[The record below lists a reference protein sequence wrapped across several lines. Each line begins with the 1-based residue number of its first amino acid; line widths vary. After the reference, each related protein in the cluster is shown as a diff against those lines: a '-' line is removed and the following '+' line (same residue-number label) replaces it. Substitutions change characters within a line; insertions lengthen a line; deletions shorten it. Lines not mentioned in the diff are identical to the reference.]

1 MTWRGRKELFRAR
14 RFVLSSLEAAQVG
27 AERGIKG
34 ASLNVDFN
42 VVQALSDGRPNQFA
56 QARFDKEDGVAMCKL
71 AVALLTDRLK
81 DIDASLRAFG
91 CEPPKGAAAAM
102 EKLRP

>member
-1 MTWRGRKELFRAR
+1 
-14 RFVLSSLEAAQVG
+14 
-27 AERGIKG
+27 
-34 ASLNVDFN
+34 
-42 VVQALSDGRPNQFA
+42 
-56 QARFDKEDGVAMCKL
+56 MCKL

-102 EKLRP
+102 EKQRP